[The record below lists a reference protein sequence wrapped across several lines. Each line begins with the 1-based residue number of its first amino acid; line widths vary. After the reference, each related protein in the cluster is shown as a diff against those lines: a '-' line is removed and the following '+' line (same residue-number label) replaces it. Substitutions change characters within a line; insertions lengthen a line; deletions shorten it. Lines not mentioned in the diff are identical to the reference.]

1 MLTDISWLL
10 YRMSVGRYV
19 NRHIGRVSVDLLT
32 DTSVGC
38 WSICQP
44 IYWSGVSR
52 YVDCVVP
59 ENIHTPTMEGI
70 GNSEGVGGQRPRKFQ
85 RGGGLYDRVSF
96 QRDSC

>member
-1 MLTDISWLL
+1 MLTDILVVISDECWLL
-10 YRMSVGRYV
+10 IV

-70 GNSEGVGGQRPRKFQ
+70 GNSEGEGVQRPRKFQ
-85 RGGGLYDRVSF
+85 RGGGLYD
-96 QRDSC
+96 